1 MKDDLRSSIVD
12 HLRLPSIDRV
22 SRANEG
28 RIDRLVRAKRLTR
41 VMYRLVF
48 DRASQVRPL

>member
-1 MKDDLRSSIVD
+1 MNDDRRSSIIFD
-12 HLRLPSIDRV
+12 RHPSIDVGV
-22 SRANEG
+22 SRAKEG